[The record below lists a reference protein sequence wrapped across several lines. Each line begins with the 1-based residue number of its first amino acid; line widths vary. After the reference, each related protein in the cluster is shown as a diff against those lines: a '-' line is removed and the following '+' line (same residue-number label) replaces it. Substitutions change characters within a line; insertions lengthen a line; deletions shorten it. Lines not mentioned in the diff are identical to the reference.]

1 MRELTFLLALS
12 LIPVFAESPKLAV
25 DSARAAGDESIVQ
38 VRNISRV
45 PATAFAVASSE
56 KEFAMV
62 DVLLG
67 GREGHPLLPGETAE
81 VKLPRG
87 PAEGTPQVV
96 AAVFEDGTTAG
107 EQRWV
112 ERLLGARRSVSNDLP
127 MALTLARHAITQS
140 VQASSAAFWFHQ
152 WDDRYRG
159 SHPGEMN
166 PVWRAAEMVF
176 QQAGKASAEQPAR
189 DLIRV
194 FEELQSN
201 LAQSK
206 PALQ

>member
-1 MRELTFLLALS
+1 MREFTFLLALS
-12 LIPVFAESPKLAV
+12 LTPVFAESAKLAL
-25 DSARAAGDESIVQ
+25 DSESVTPNESIVQ
-38 VRNISRV
+38 VRNISPV
-45 PATAFAVASSE
+45 PATAFVVAASE

-67 GREGHPLLPGETAE
+67 GADGHLLLPGATAE
-81 VKLPRG
+81 VKLPRS
-87 PAEGTPQVV
+87 PAGAPHVV

-112 ERLLGARRSVSNDLP
+112 ERLLGKRRSISNDLP

-140 VQASSAAFWFHQ
+140 AEASSAAFWFHQ
-152 WDDRYRG
+152 WDERYRG
-159 SHPGEMN
+159 SHPGEIN

-206 PALQ
+206 PVLQ

>member
-1 MRELTFLLALS
+1 MRALTFLLVLS
-12 LIPVFAESPKLAV
+12 LTPVFAESGKLAL
-25 DSARAAGDESIVQ
+25 DSERVTHDESIVQ
-38 VRNISRV
+38 VRNISHV
-45 PATAFAVASSE
+45 PATAFAVAASE

-62 DVLLG
+62 DVVLG
-67 GREGHPLLPGETAE
+67 GRDGHPLLPGEIAE

-87 PAEGTPQVV
+87 PSGAPQVV

-112 ERLLGARRSVSNDLP
+112 ERLLGTRKSVSNDLP

-140 VQASSAAFWFHQ
+140 VQASSAALWFHQ
-152 WDDRYRG
+152 WDERYRG
-159 SHPGEMN
+159 SHPGAMN

-176 QQAGKASAEQPAR
+176 QQAGKGPAEQPAR

-201 LAQSK
+201 LAHSK
-206 PALQ
+206 PSLQ

>member
-1 MRELTFLLALS
+1 VRELTFLLALS
-12 LIPVFAESPKLAV
+12 LTPVFAESPKLAL
-25 DSARAAGDESIVQ
+25 DSERATRDESIVQ

-45 PATAFAVASSE
+45 PATAFAVAASE

-67 GREGHPLLPGETAE
+67 GRDGHPLLPGETAE
-81 VKLPRG
+81 VRLPRG
-87 PAEGTPQVV
+87 AVGTPQVV
-96 AAVFEDGTTAG
+96 AAVFEDGSVAG
-107 EQRWV
+107 EHRWV
-112 ERLLGARRSVSNDLP
+112 DRLLGTRRSVSNDLP

-176 QQAGKASAEQPAR
+176 QQAGKTSAEQPAR

>member
-12 LIPVFAESPKLAV
+12 LTPVFAESPKLAL
-25 DSARAAGDESIVQ
+25 DSERVTPNESIVQ
-38 VRNISRV
+38 VRNISQV
-45 PATAFAVASSE
+45 PATAFVVAASE
-56 KEFAMV
+56 KDFAMV

-67 GREGHPLLPGETAE
+67 GADGHLLLPGATAE
-81 VKLPRG
+81 VKLPRA
-87 PAEGTPQVV
+87 PAGAPQVV

-112 ERLLGARRSVSNDLP
+112 ERLLAKRRSISNDLP

-140 VQASSAAFWFHQ
+140 AEASSAAFWFHQ
-152 WDDRYRG
+152 WDERYRG
-159 SHPGEMN
+159 SHPGEIN

-189 DLIRV
+189 DLIRA

>member
-1 MRELTFLLALS
+1 LT
-12 LIPVFAESPKLAV
+12 PVFAESPRLAL
-25 DSARAAGDESIVQ
+25 DSARVTRDESIVQ
-38 VRNISRV
+38 VRNISHV
-45 PATAFAVASSE
+45 PATAFAVAASE
-56 KEFAMV
+56 KEYAMV

-67 GREGHPLLPGETAE
+67 GRDGHPLLPDETAE

-87 PAEGTPQVV
+87 PAGTPQVV
-96 AAVFEDGTTAG
+96 AAVFEDGTAAG
-107 EQRWV
+107 DRRWV
-112 ERLLGARRSVSNDLP
+112 ERLLGTRRSVSNDLP

-152 WDDRYRG
+152 WGQRYRG
-159 SHPGEMN
+159 SHPGEIN